1 MHFLQRSGIWIA
13 GSDYFYYYF
22 NILVTTGKE
31 HKHVALGW
39 QVVIRIKPLC
49 YSFNS
54 HFDQCKS
61 VRIWTKFTDS
71 QLGKQGLAIF
81 LIVGEDRDEEDGIS
95 SKDGVKMTLVRL
107 GKLYTKD
114 DTMSKSQVFV
124 TTCKMSNSI
133 FTTNSSHSFVF
144 KIYANIHGQ
153 INYRD

>member
-1 MHFLQRSGIWIA
+1 MA
-13 GSDYFYYYF
+13 GRNS
-22 NILVTTGKE
+22 NKT
-31 HKHVALGW
+31 
-39 QVVIRIKPLC
+39 PLLI

-61 VRIWTKFTDS
+61 VRIWTKFTEF

-81 LIVGEDRDEEDGIS
+81 LLAGDDRDEEDGIT

-124 TTCKMSNSI
+124 TTCKMANSI
-133 FTTNSSHSFVF
+133 FTANSSHSFVF
-144 KIYANIHGQ
+144 KIYANTHGQ
-153 INYRD
+153 INYRDESKIFVFASAVP

>member
-1 MHFLQRSGIWIA
+1 MA
-13 GSDYFYYYF
+13 GRNS
-22 NILVTTGKE
+22 NKT
-31 HKHVALGW
+31 
-39 QVVIRIKPLC
+39 PLLI

-124 TTCKMSNSI
+124 TTCKCPIVYSQQTRRILLSSK
-133 FTTNSSHSFVF
+133 FTRISTG
-144 KIYANIHGQ
+144 K
-153 INYRD
+153 